1 MRQTKVFN
9 IPIPREKTKKKSTL
23 LSIDLLYKNTC
34 MDILF
39 LFILIYKIEG
49 SFDLMILFHIE
60 ITYKLQRTLIC
71 QSNAC
76 KEASWF
82 KKKLNSFQ

>member
-9 IPIPREKTKKKSTL
+9 ILIPREKTKKKLTL

-39 LFILIYKIEG
+39 LFIFIFKIEG

-60 ITYKLQRTLIC
+60 ITYELQGTLIC

-82 KKKLNSFQ
+82 KKNWNSF

>member
-1 MRQTKVFN
+1 
-9 IPIPREKTKKKSTL
+9 
-23 LSIDLLYKNTC
+23 

-39 LFILIYKIEG
+39 LFIFIFKIEG

-60 ITYKLQRTLIC
+60 ITYELQRTLIC

-82 KKKLNSFQ
+82 KKKWNSF

>member
-1 MRQTKVFN
+1 
-9 IPIPREKTKKKSTL
+9 
-23 LSIDLLYKNTC
+23 

-39 LFILIYKIEG
+39 LFIFIFKIEG
-49 SFDLMILFHIE
+49 SFDLMIFFHIE

-82 KKKLNSFQ
+82 KKKMEFFLMTIMIIF